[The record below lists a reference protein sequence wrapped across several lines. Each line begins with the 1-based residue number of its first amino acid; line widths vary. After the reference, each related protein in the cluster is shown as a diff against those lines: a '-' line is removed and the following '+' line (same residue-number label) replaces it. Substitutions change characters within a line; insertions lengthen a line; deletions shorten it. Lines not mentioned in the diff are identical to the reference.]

1 MLAALVA
8 CHAAVAAASPSVQT
22 KAGSIVLAVDVCS
35 VTQPFRGVPCSSIS
49 PVLPFSLKLY
59 IAYPEI

>member
-8 CHAAVAAASPSVQT
+8 CYAAVAAASPSVQT

-35 VTQPFRGVPCSSIS
+35 VTQPFRGVPCLLFLRF
-49 PVLPFSLKLY
+49 PPFSLKFY